1 MGKISCIIASS
12 VTLVSMEWSR
22 CEMMQRNSTL
32 TGKNEN
38 GKDKSKDK
46 SKETKRKRKS
56 KDKKK
61 HHTTNLKD
69 SKYHKG

>member
-1 MGKISCIIASS
+1 MGKISCIIASG

-22 CEMMQRNSTL
+22 CEIMQRNSTL
-32 TGKNEN
+32 ITGKNEN
-38 GKDKSKDK
+38 DNDKGKDNDKD
-46 SKETKRKRKS
+46 

-61 HHTTNLKD
+61 HPGTNLKN

>member
-1 MGKISCIIASS
+1 MGKISCIIASG

-22 CEMMQRNSTL
+22 CEIMQRNSTL
-32 TGKNEN
+32 ITGKNE
-38 GKDKSKDK
+38 KDKDKD
-46 SKETKRKRKS
+46 

-61 HHTTNLKD
+61 HPDTNLKN